1 MTTCYDTELSN
12 ELVCKQIKDLINR
25 FYKILPIK
33 ESGEPTL
40 KQYQSSLLREMLG
53 FQSLIV
59 ALKYDDRYM
68 SLLSIL
74 QYMIEFDPDVD
85 LVRSDVFKA
94 INILKSLQKKYCF
107 EVG

>member
-1 MTTCYDTELSN
+1 MMTCYDIELSN
-12 ELVCKQIKDLINR
+12 ELVYEQIKDLVNR

-33 ESGEPTL
+33 ESGAPTL

-94 INILKSLQKKYCF
+94 INILKSLQKKYCH
-107 EVG
+107 EAG